1 MDPSSSKRETS
12 RQWSDGL
19 KAGARATQHL
29 GKGGVV
35 ESPSRPPAS
44 KPVERGTSSPGR
56 SEMGSVGADAPGT
69 SRRRQQQVADE
80 SCIRRDSHSEN
91 DDTTAPSEKSEL
103 SGAERDAA
111 HFKMVAERFRALMER
126 RERRLEE
133 AMSDP
138 QTRTD
143 LEAMFPGMKQGD
155 YQTLLAG
162 VRGMEE
168 EDFQML
174 LAGARRRRQEVRY
187 HFSRARVLAAK
198 ADTIRA
204 T

>member
-1 MDPSSSKRETS
+1 
-12 RQWSDGL
+12 
-19 KAGARATQHL
+19 
-29 GKGGVV
+29 
-35 ESPSRPPAS
+35 
-44 KPVERGTSSPGR
+44 
-56 SEMGSVGADAPGT
+56 MGSVGADAPST
-69 SRRRQQQVADE
+69 SRSRQQQVADE

-91 DDTTAPSEKSEL
+91 GDTTAPSEKSEL

-187 HFSRARVLAAK
+187 NFSRVRVLASK
-198 ADTIRA
+198 ADTIR
-204 T
+204 TT